1 MKHWL
6 AELDQL
12 LTDGHDV
19 VRIVVAATKG
29 STPRKPGASML
40 VHQQGMSG
48 TLGGGNLEFKA
59 IALARDLLAQTGTM
73 AHYQRF
79 SLATALGQCCGG
91 IVDLWWERYTITDKS
106 VIATAYAQLLQHKT
120 IVFASR
126 VREQLSQRIV
136 FESANDH
143 ADTGLSSE
151 VAELMSATT
160 GVRLLQSDAT
170 SVLLERL
177 EHGNTPLWI
186 FGAGHVGQA
195 IVSHMHYLP
204 FDLTWIDNR
213 ADAFPANVDAGVQK
227 LVSNDPAAEV
237 ELAPADAWFLILT
250 HDHALDYAICAAL
263 LDQEKPGFIGLIGS
277 ATKAARF
284 AHRLR
289 DQGYQPERITCPIGI
304 TGITGKE
311 PATIAISVVAQ
322 LMQLREVQSASL
334 HIPHINNN
342 HFQRITMESV

>member
-59 IALARDLLAQTGTM
+59 IALARDLLAQTGSM
-73 AHYQRF
+73 ARYQRF
-79 SLATALGQCCGG
+79 SLATTLGQCCGG
-91 IVDLWWERYTITDKS
+91 IVDLWWERYTIADRSAIT
-106 VIATAYAQLLQHKT
+106 TAHAQLLQHKT

-126 VREQLSQRIV
+126 VKQQSIQRIV

-143 ADTGLSSE
+143 SEAGLASE
-151 VAELMSATT
+151 VGELMDAATA

-195 IVSHMHYLP
+195 IVSHLRDLP
-204 FDLTWIDNR
+204 FDLIWIDNR
-213 ADAFPANVDAGVQK
+213 ADIFPADVVLNK

-237 ELAPADAWFLILT
+237 EQAPDHAWFLILT

-263 LDQEKPGFIGLIGS
+263 LDQEKSGFIGLIGS

-284 AHRLR
+284 SHRLR

-304 TGITGKE
+304 AGISGKE

-322 LMQLREVQSASL
+322 LMQLREAQSTSNHL
-334 HIPHINNN
+334 PHMNSNN
-342 HFQRITMESV
+342 FQRTIMESV